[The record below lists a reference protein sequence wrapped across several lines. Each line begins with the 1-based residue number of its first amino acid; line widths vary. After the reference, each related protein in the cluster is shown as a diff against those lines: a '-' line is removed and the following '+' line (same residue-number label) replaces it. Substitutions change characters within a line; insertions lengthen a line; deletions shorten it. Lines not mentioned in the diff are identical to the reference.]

1 MTESAV
7 QPARIRV
14 GYHYTVNMGN
24 YESAK
29 IVVEIEDNVRDG
41 ETVKSAYLRVK
52 QFVSDEVE
60 SEVAE
65 AHKQA
70 K

>member
-1 MTESAV
+1 
-7 QPARIRV
+7 
-14 GYHYTVNMGN
+14 MGN